1 MVTVVVV
8 AAVVVAAVVV
18 AAVVV
23 AAVVVVEVVS
33 GSAVAM
39 SLVERG
45 VPSDTISCCC
55 CSCVVSAI
63 GGMVL
68 VAPMVTSAHSNHYLL
83 DWQRMTSKMCIV
95 SGQERF

>member
-18 AAVVV
+18 AAMVVV
-23 AAVVVVEVVS
+23 DGIS

-55 CSCVVSAI
+55 CSCVVSTAI
-63 GGMVL
+63 GGTVL